1 VTLELNNHNAAAVDA
16 SAAEIPQEQVVIGTD
31 GNPVPAAEVA
41 AEATGPA
48 KPGIKDA
55 VGVMG
60 QEKLKVYMEIDLIK
74 FIDPSKQ
81 VAGTAN

>member
-1 VTLELNNHNAAAVDA
+1 V
-16 SAAEIPQEQVVIGTD
+16 PQEQVVIGTD
-31 GNPVPAAEVA
+31 GLPVA
-41 AEATGPA
+41 ATEAAPQATGPA

-74 FIDPSKQ
+74 FIDPAKQ
-81 VAGTAN
+81 VADAAN